1 MRIRVFRP
9 DSVLGKMNIVNYLR
23 GRNTALNSAELCEL
37 INVHPV
43 TLREWTRA
51 GRVPAYRM
59 GREWRYDPD
68 KVADWLDRR
77 EVA

>member
-1 MRIRVFRP
+1 MR
-9 DSVLGKMNIVNYLR
+9 
-23 GRNTALNSAELCEL
+23 TASTELCEL

-51 GRVPAYRM
+51 GRIPAYRM
-59 GREWRYDPD
+59 GRAWRYDPD